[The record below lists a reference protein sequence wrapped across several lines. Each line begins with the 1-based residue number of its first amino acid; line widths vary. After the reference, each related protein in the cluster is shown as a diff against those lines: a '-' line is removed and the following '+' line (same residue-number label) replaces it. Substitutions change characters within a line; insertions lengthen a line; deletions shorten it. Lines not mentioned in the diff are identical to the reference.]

1 MHQALKRQLEGIGRK
16 FEVMVWLLVFEEK
29 REVAI

>member
-1 MHQALKRQLEGIGRK
+1 MWHALEHQLEGIKKK
-16 FEVMVWLLVFEEK
+16 FEVMVWFIVFEEK